1 MALAK
6 YIGEQAQYNG
16 VDASYTG
23 MFGQVS
29 IASTS
34 ALKAKRS
41 VIWLS
46 TFPQFPLLAGYTDG
60 EADNVIRSAIK
71 VSIGN
76 LRTRSGAGPI
86 SISFPVLLTNNQK
99 INLENFYITDLKG
112 GIRVFVLKLP
122 GEQEISR
129 LRFSSPPSYRAVT
142 HEHWNAKLDLEVVKS
157 NDTVGLGLESE
168 GEGEEPDA

>member
-99 INLENFYITDLKG
+99 INLENFYIAKLKG

-142 HEHWNAKLDLEVVKS
+142 HEFWSAQLSLEIVRS
-157 NDTVGLGLESE
+157 NDAIGQV
-168 GEGEEPDA
+168 DA